1 MMTGPASRL
10 RRKLSAQ
17 DGFIVVATLWLLA
30 GLAALA
36 TVASVYIAQSANAL
50 SALDAATQWEMLSSA
65 GVELAAYQLSAPATV
80 RRPSHGGFGFRLAGA
95 SVRVEYMSESAR
107 INLNMAPRAMISGLF
122 RALGAPAEAADEY
135 AARVIAWR
143 RPPRSDRQNVEP
155 VAYQAAG
162 LAYVPRQ
169 APLSSVDELW
179 LVLGL
184 PAALVER
191 AMPFVTVF
199 SGMAEVNVLDAAP
212 EVIAALPDMSPARL
226 DAFLNQRADL
236 PPDNPQFVIGALGGK
251 QPGATISASDA
262 YRVRMRI
269 TLPDGRQRMPEA
281 VIQIPG
287 PGEKEAFRVL
297 AWTDEVDPERGG
309 RPRPREVR

>member
-1 MMTGPASRL
+1 MTSPAARL
-10 RRKLSAQ
+10 RRKLAAQ

-50 SALDAATQWEMLSSA
+50 SALDAATQWEMLGSA
-65 GVELAAYQLSAPATV
+65 GVELAAYQLSAPVTM
-80 RRPSHGGFGFRLAGA
+80 RRPTHGGFGFRLADA

-107 INLNMAPRAMISGLF
+107 INLNMAPRTMIAGLF
-122 RALGAPAEAADEY
+122 RALGTPAEAADEY

-143 RPPRSDRQNVEP
+143 RTPRPDGKDTEP
-155 VAYQAAG
+155 AAYAAAD

-169 APLSSVDELW
+169 APFSSADELW

-184 PAALVER
+184 PVALVEH
-191 AMPFVTVF
+191 AIPFVTVY
-199 SGMAEVNVLDAAP
+199 SGMAEINVLDAAP
-212 EVIAALPDMSPARL
+212 EVIAALPGMTTARL

-236 PPDNPQFVIGALGGK
+236 PPDNPEFVVGALGGR

-262 YRVRMRI
+262 YRVRIQI
-269 TLPDGRQRMPEA
+269 TLRDGRQRTPEA

-297 AWTDEVDPERGG
+297 AWTDEVDPDRGG
-309 RPRPREVR
+309 RPRPRKNR

>member
-1 MMTGPASRL
+1 MNSSASRL
-10 RRKLSAQ
+10 KRRLAAQ

-65 GVELAAYQLSAPATV
+65 GVELAAYQLSAPATM
-80 RRPSHGGFGFRLAGA
+80 RRPTHGGFGFRLAAA
-95 SVRVEYMSESAR
+95 SVRVEFMSESAR
-107 INLNMAPRAMISGLF
+107 INLNMAPRAMIAGLF
-122 RALGAPAEAADEY
+122 RALGAPAAAADEY
-135 AARVIAWR
+135 AARVDAWR
-143 RPPRSDRQNVEP
+143 RTPRPDGQDTELA
-155 VAYQAAG
+155 AYNAAG

-169 APLSSVDELW
+169 ASFSSADELW

-184 PAALVER
+184 PLALVER
-191 AMPFVTVF
+191 AMPFVTVY
-199 SGMAEVNVLDAAP
+199 SGMSEINVLDAAP
-212 EVIAALPDMSPARL
+212 EVIATLPGMSPAKL
-226 DAFLNQRADL
+226 DAFLSQRADL
-236 PPDNPQFVIGALGGK
+236 PPDNPEFVIGALGGR

-269 TLPDGRQRMPEA
+269 TLADGRQRMPEA

-297 AWTDEVDPERGG
+297 AWTDEVDPVRGG
-309 RPRPREVR
+309 RPRPPEGR

>member
-1 MMTGPASRL
+1 MMDSPASRL
-10 RRKLSAQ
+10 KRKLAAQ

-65 GVELAAYQLSAPATV
+65 GVELAAYQLSVPATV
-80 RRPSHGGFGFRLAGA
+80 RRPTHGGFGFRLAGA
-95 SVRVEYMSESAR
+95 AVRVAYMSESAR
-107 INLNMAPRAMISGLF
+107 INLNMAPSAMISGLF
-122 RALGAPAEAADEY
+122 RALGAPTEAADEY
-135 AARVIAWR
+135 ARRVIAWR
-143 RPPRSDRQNVEP
+143 RTGKSDGQDTELA
-155 VAYQAAG
+155 AYNAAG

-169 APLSSVDELW
+169 APFSSADELW

-184 PAALVER
+184 PIALVER
-191 AMPFVTVF
+191 AMPFVTVY
-199 SGMAEVNVLDAAP
+199 SGMAEINVLDAAP
-212 EVIAALPDMSPARL
+212 EAIAALPGMTPAKL

-236 PPDNPQFVIGALGGK
+236 PPDNPEFVIGALGGR

-262 YRVRMRI
+262 YRVRMQI

-309 RPRPREVR
+309 RPKPRESR

>member
-1 MMTGPASRL
+1 MMNRPAFRL
-10 RRKLSAQ
+10 KRKAAAQ

-65 GVELAAYQLSAPATV
+65 GVELAAYQLSGPANV
-80 RRPSHGGFGFRLAGA
+80 RRPTHGGFGFRLADA

-107 INLNMAPRAMISGLF
+107 INLNMAPRSMIAGLF
-122 RALGAPAEAADEY
+122 RSLGAPAGAADDY
-135 AARVIAWR
+135 AQRVMAWR
-143 RPPRSDRQNVEP
+143 RTPRSDGQDTELA
-155 VAYQAAG
+155 AYNAAG

-169 APLSSVDELW
+169 APFSSADELW

-184 PAALVER
+184 PPALVER

-199 SGMAEVNVLDAAP
+199 SGMAEINVLDAAP
-212 EVIAALPDMSPARL
+212 EVVASLPDMSPAKL
-226 DAFLNQRADL
+226 EAFLNQRADL
-236 PPDNPQFVIGALGGK
+236 PPDNPEFVIGVLGGR

-269 TLPDGRQRMPEA
+269 SLPDGRQRMPEA

-309 RPRPREVR
+309 RPRPREGR

>member
-1 MMTGPASRL
+1 MMNNSASRL
-10 RRKLSAQ
+10 RRALAAE

-36 TVASVYIAQSANAL
+36 TVASVYIAQSAHAL

-65 GVELAAYQLSAPATV
+65 GVELAAYQLSAPAAK
-80 RRPSHGGFGFRLAGA
+80 RRPTHGGFGFRLAEA

-107 INLNMAPRAMISGLF
+107 INLNMAPRTMLSGLF
-122 RALGAPAEAADEY
+122 RALGAPTEAADEY

-143 RPPRSDRQNVEP
+143 RAPRPNGQDTELAAYNV
-155 VAYQAAG
+155 AG

-169 APLSSVDELW
+169 APFSSTDELW

-184 PAALVER
+184 PVALVER
-191 AMPFVTVF
+191 AMPFVTVY
-199 SGMAEVNVLDAAP
+199 SGMAEINVLDAAP
-212 EVIAALPDMSPARL
+212 EVIAALPDMSPGRL

-236 PPDNPQFVIGALGGK
+236 PPDNPEFVIGALGGR